1 LGREQ
6 LKDTLYLSI
15 ANAFARIIGFLM
27 PFVLINYGGEEIY
40 GKFAFIL
47 TTLST
52 IIAFFSSGLTNV
64 VSRYMVNEKE
74 GERLAVFDE
83 LIVKSVRL
91 IAFVMIASLLFFA
104 FGHVLFGELLQ
115 LRFELLLGLI
125 YILFTLIGNFITG
138 YHFVKKN
145 YLKLSLSILV
155 PSIVQLLLLIPMAKY
170 FGIMGVVCA
179 YIIFSFLQLWL
190 LVRKEIDF
198 NWESLKGSFKR
209 FSEQK
214 NSNQGLF
221 LKFLLPIF
229 IASIAVPASI
239 WYANHQVAAVFGF
252 SDLGFINIALQ
263 MQVVMA
269 FLPNIF
275 NSMAVPILSHSFNN
289 DKTIFFSN
297 FKKLAFKTLSISG
310 LLFTLIFLF
319 AKEILDLYSSN
330 YSVYEDILRVFSF
343 SFFVSIILNIAGVV
357 ILSVASMWWGAILNF
372 IWAIFFI
379 GSLVIF
385 LPIYGLMGFA
395 YSYLLSYSFHL
406 VSVFIYLF
414 YFFKKNV

>member
-1 LGREQ
+1 
-6 LKDTLYLSI
+6 
-15 ANAFARIIGFLM
+15 M
-27 PFVLINYGGEEIY
+27 PFVLINYGDEEIY

-64 VSRYMVNEKE
+64 VSRYMVYEKE

-297 FKKLAFKTLSISG
+297 FKKLAFKTLSSSG

-330 YSVYEDILRVFSF
+330 YSVYADILRVFSF

-357 ILSVASMWWGAILNF
+357 ILSVASRWWGAILNF

-379 GSLVIF
+379 GSLVIL